1 MKNKYDAVFY
11 DFDGTLVDTIPLITE
26 SFKLCYEK
34 VFGVCKRPYDDF
46 LGNIGK
52 PLEKAFEMHDK
63 ATAKLLFDTYLEINE
78 KLLRED
84 KAPLFPYIKEDLMYL
99 KSLGIPQGIVTSKMR
114 SSVEVTMKLQ
124 GMEDIF
130 DIVVTKEDSKKHKP
144 DAEPILTACGMLGI
158 KDPHRVIYVGDA
170 LPDKMCADNAGS
182 KFALVDWTK
191 MPRDE
196 MTSDAQTVVLKRLNE
211 LSCIIKEGE
220 L

>member
-34 VFGVCKRPYDDF
+34 VFGVCSRPYEDF

-63 ATAKLLFDTYLEINE
+63 ATAKKLFDTYLDINE

-84 KAPLFPYIKEDLMYL
+84 KAPMFPYVKEDILYIR
-99 KSLGIPQGIVTSKMR
+99 SLGIPQAIVTSKMR
-114 SSVEVTMKLQ
+114 TSVEVTMKLQ
-124 GMEDIF
+124 GMEGIF
-130 DIVVTKEDSKKHKP
+130 DLVVTKEDSVKHKP
-144 DAEPILTACGMLGI
+144 DAEPILTACRMLGI
-158 KDPHRVIYVGDA
+158 KDPKRVIYVGDA
-170 LPDKMCADNAGS
+170 LPDKQCADNAGS
-182 KFALVDWTK
+182 LFALVDWTK
-191 MPRDE
+191 MQREE
-196 MTSDAQTVVLKRLNE
+196 MTSDPKTIVLERLRE

>member
-26 SFKLCYEK
+26 SFKLAYEK
-34 VFGVCKRPYDDF
+34 VFGVCQRTYDDF

-63 ATAKLLFDTYLEINE
+63 ATAQKLFDTYLDINE

-84 KAPLFPYIKEDLMYL
+84 KAPMFPYVKEDILYI
-99 KSLGIPQGIVTSKMR
+99 KSLGIPQAVVTSKMR
-114 SSVEVTMKLQ
+114 TSVEVTMKLQ

-130 DIVVTKEDSKKHKP
+130 DIVVTKEDSHKHKP
-144 DAEPILTACGMLGI
+144 DAEPILTACRMLGI
-158 KDPHRVIYVGDA
+158 EDPGRVVYVGDA
-170 LPDKMCADNAGS
+170 LPDKQCADNAGA

-191 MPRDE
+191 MPRE
-196 MTSDAQTVVLKRLNE
+196 ELTSDAQTVVLERLRE
-211 LSCIIKEGE
+211 LSCIITEGE

>member
-1 MKNKYDAVFY
+1 MKNKYDAILY

-26 SFKLCYEK
+26 SFKLCYER
-34 VFGVCKRPYDDF
+34 VFGVCNRPYEDF

-63 ATAKLLFDTYLEINE
+63 AMAKVLFDTYLDINE

-84 KAPLFPYIKEDLMYL
+84 KAPVFPNIKEDLLYI
-99 KSLGIPQGIVTSKMR
+99 KSLGIPQAIVTSKMR

-144 DAEPILTACGMLGI
+144 DAEPILTACRMLGI
-158 KDPHRVIYVGDA
+158 EDPKRVIYVGDA
-170 LPDKMCADNAGS
+170 LPDKQCADNAGS
-182 KFALVDWTK
+182 LFALVDWTR
-191 MPRDE
+191 MQREE
-196 MTSDAQTVVLKRLNE
+196 MTSDPQTIVLERLRE
-211 LSCIIKEGE
+211 LSCIITEGE

>member
-26 SFKLCYEK
+26 SFKLAYEK
-34 VFGVCKRPYDDF
+34 VFGVCRRTYDDF

-63 ATAKLLFDTYLEINE
+63 ATAQKLFDTYLDINE

-84 KAPLFPYIKEDLMYL
+84 KAPMFPYVKEDILYI
-99 KSLGIPQGIVTSKMR
+99 KSLGIPQAVVTSKMR
-114 SSVEVTMKLQ
+114 TSVEVTMKLQ
-124 GMEDIF
+124 GMEDIC
-130 DIVVTKEDSKKHKP
+130 DIVVTKEDSHKHKP
-144 DAEPILTACGMLGI
+144 DAEPILTACRMLGI
-158 KDPHRVIYVGDA
+158 EDPGRVIYVGDA
-170 LPDKMCADNAGS
+170 LPDKQCADNAGA

-191 MPRDE
+191 MPREE
-196 MTSDAQTVVLKRLNE
+196 MTSDAQTVVLERLRE
-211 LSCIIKEGE
+211 LSCIITEGE